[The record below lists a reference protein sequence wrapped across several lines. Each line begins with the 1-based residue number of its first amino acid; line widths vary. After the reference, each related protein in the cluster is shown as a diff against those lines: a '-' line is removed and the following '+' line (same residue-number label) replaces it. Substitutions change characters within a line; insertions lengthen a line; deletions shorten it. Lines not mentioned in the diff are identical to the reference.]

1 MVHAADALVT
11 PPRLVLVVPC
21 YNEAARLPV
30 REFERYLDAGPAE
43 IIFVDDGS
51 TDGTS
56 EVAGR
61 IVSAHPARASML
73 RNPQNAG
80 KGESVRRGTVE
91 AMRRQPDVVGFWDAD
106 LSTPLDAVADLM
118 DVLAARPDCQMVFGA
133 RVQLLGREIVRHAW
147 RHYLGRVFA
156 TAASVVLRLP
166 IYDTQCGAKLFRV
179 TPDTTATFSE
189 PFGSRWIFDVEII
202 ARFIQAV
209 GSVKAA
215 GAQIIEVPLRTW
227 RDVAGSKVRPR
238 HFVTTAIDLVR
249 IYARYGRGE
258 AFRK

>member
-1 MVHAADALVT
+1 MT

-30 REFERYLDAGPAE
+30 AAFSQYVSSGMGD

-51 TDGTS
+51 TDGTG
-56 EVAGR
+56 EVLAR
-61 IVSAHPARASML
+61 IVSAHPERASVL
-73 RNPQNAG
+73 RNPRNAG
-80 KGESVRRGTVE
+80 KGEAVRRGIVD
-91 AMRRQPDVVGFWDAD
+91 ALRRQPDVVGFWDAD

-118 DVLAARPDCQMVFGA
+118 GVLAAHPGCQMVFGA

-156 TAASVVLRLP
+156 TAASAVLRLP

-179 TPDTTATFSE
+179 TPTTTAIFAE

-215 GAQIIEVPLRTW
+215 GAQIIEFPLRAW
-227 RDVAGSKVRPR
+227 RDVAGSKIRPR
-238 HFVTTAIDLVR
+238 HFLVTLGDLAR
-249 IYARYGRGE
+249 IYFRYGRG
-258 AFRK
+258 F